1 MAPNNVFEYFLT
13 IFRITITMKN
23 MKTKFVVLLP
33 LFIVFLISNIAQGQ
47 TYNLKFEQIA
57 GNSSEMVIEIYMSG
71 SSAFKVGTSNL
82 VFEFDPSIVDNPSLV
97 SEEFSAVYMV
107 DVDEK
112 SATKADFNF
121 VYGTFWDPAGADD
134 ITAYPSWTKLGTV
147 RFDVVSSGG
156 STDLT
161 WLESATTET
170 VIYDSNANRLSAG
183 TYVLDHSSGTLPVE
197 LVNFQAERRGN
208 DAQLEWTTASEEN
221 AYGFQIERSLDGF
234 EFEKIGFELAQGG
247 ISQMQSYHWV
257 DADVRST
264 SKAYYRLKMI
274 DLDETYEYS
283 PVRVVAF
290 DGNFLDGLNIGPNPA
305 KGYTNLS
312 FQTNKAGTALIQIM
326 DTQGKMIQESTFE
339 TIEGVNQTTLG
350 FEDIPTGTYQ
360 IRLSIGEER
369 NTQKLFIVD

>member
-1 MAPNNVFEYFLT
+1 
-13 IFRITITMKN
+13 MKN

-97 SEEFSAVYMV
+97 SEEFSSVYMV

-112 SATKADFNF
+112 SSTKADFNF
-121 VYGTFWDPAGADD
+121 VYGTFWDPTSADD
-134 ITAYPSWTKLGTV
+134 ITAYPTWTKLGTV
-147 RFDVVSSGG
+147 RFDVISAGG

-161 WLESATTET
+161 WIEAATTET
-170 VIYDSNANRLSAG
+170 VVYDSDANRLNAG
-183 TYVLDHSSGTLPVE
+183 SYVLDHSSGTLPVE

-221 AYGFQIERSLDGF
+221 AYGFQIERSFDGA
-234 EFEKIGFELAQGG
+234 EFEKIGFVLAQGG
-247 ISQMQSYHWV
+247 ISQMQSYNRV
-257 DADVRST
+257 DSDVRST
-264 SKAYYRLKMI
+264 SKAYYRLKMV
-274 DLDETYEYS
+274 DLDETFEYS
-283 PVRVVAF
+283 PIRVVAF
-290 DGNFLDGLNIGPNPA
+290 DGSFLDGLNIGPNPA

-312 FQTNKAGTALIQIM
+312 FQTNTEGTALIQIM
-326 DTQGKMIQESTFE
+326 DTQGKMVQEFYIE
-339 TIEGVNQTTLG
+339 TTIGVNQTTLE
-350 FEDIPTGTYQ
+350 FQDLPTGTYQ
-360 IRLSIGEER
+360 ISLTLGEER
-369 NTQKLFIVD
+369 NTEKLFIVD